1 MMGKQNP
8 VGWRLGQARNGP
20 SLFPVGEDQENGLA
34 RRRGD
39 AENTFAMPRIW
50 EAVLESGIFRC
61 VNGLKEENLSSRR
74 EDDESL

>member
-1 MMGKQNP
+1 LCSAKIFSQEKGS
-8 VGWRLGQARNGP
+8 

-50 EAVLESGIFRC
+50 EAVLESGISRC
-61 VNGLKEENLSSRR
+61 VNGLKEENLPSRR